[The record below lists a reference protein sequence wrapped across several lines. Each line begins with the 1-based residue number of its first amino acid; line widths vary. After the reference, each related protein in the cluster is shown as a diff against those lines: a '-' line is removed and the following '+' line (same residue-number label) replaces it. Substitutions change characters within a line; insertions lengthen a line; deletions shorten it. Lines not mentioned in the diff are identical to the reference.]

1 MRKLCFCLK
10 KIMEYQE
17 ITKENFFSAFG
28 KINPQLDFEAVRK
41 AVEIADNAHRGQR
54 RESGEDFIIHPLTV
68 AMIIAGLGL
77 DTDTVIAGILHDV
90 VEDSTFTKEEITE
103 VFGSAIAELVDAVTK
118 ISYLSYSTGKSV
130 RKAENYRKLLL
141 AITRDVR
148 VVFIKIA
155 DRLHN
160 MRTLEH
166 LSDKKQRNIA
176 QETLEIYVPL
186 ANRFGMQEIKR
197 ELEDLCLKYLYPDI
211 YQELYQVVREKKS
224 FRDAFISDFRSEVA
238 GLLAEEGISA
248 EVSGRS
254 KHFWS
259 IFRKKVQR
267 NITYNDINDYYAIR
281 IITSGVEDCFA
292 VLGIINTHYQPL
304 AEAYKDYITKPKAN
318 GYQSLHQVIISAEG
332 RKIEVQI
339 RTAAMH
345 HIAEEGAAAHWKYKE
360 YEDLRKIDK
369 SSQYK
374 LDAAFDEQVSW
385 LRGLLSLYQQEQP
398 EEFVTVLKDKLF
410 RDKIIVKTPGNDY
423 VELPIGST
431 PLDFAF
437 AVHTD
442 IGLHCQSV
450 RVNGR
455 HVSLRYLL
463 NDGDLVEVKT
473 AKNVKPGRDWIEILG
488 SPRARQRVRSW
499 FRKQELEDAIQLGK
513 SIFDK
518 EIKKNELRLNEQVVI
533 ELAKRLKYSGLQDFY
548 ADLGL
553 GNLLMGKVLEYLL
566 PDNEPPESSAL
577 PGQDREYSTE
587 SSKPS
592 IEIEGLENLLINFA
606 RCCNPLPGDE
616 IIGYITRGR
625 GLSVHLRDCPNPA
638 FQQLCLREPERLLR
652 LHWQKDSKEKNLAVT
667 RLGLIALPRPKLNY
681 DITSL
686 LAQMKVTTLTSSSKM
701 AGDHEEI
708 ELLIEIRDKK
718 QLKKLKDSLLNI
730 KGIIEIK

>member
-1 MRKLCFCLK
+1 
-10 KIMEYQE
+10 MEYQE
-17 ITKENFFSAFG
+17 ITRDNFFPTFN
-28 KINPQLDFEAVRK
+28 KINPQLDIEAVKK
-41 AVEIADNAHRGQR
+41 AVEIADNAHKGQK
-54 RESGEDFIIHPLTV
+54 RESGEEYIIHPLSV
-68 AMIIAGLGL
+68 AMIIAELGL

-90 VEDSTFTKEEITE
+90 VEDSTFTKEEIAG
-103 VFGSAIAELVDAVTK
+103 VFGSEIAELVDAVTK

-166 LSDKKQRNIA
+166 LKDKKQHIIA

-197 ELEDLCLKYLYPDI
+197 ELEDLCLKYLYPET

-224 FRDAFISDFRSEVA
+224 FRDTFISDFSSEVT

-281 IITSGVEDCFA
+281 IITSDVEDCFA

-304 AEAYKDYITKPKAN
+304 ISAYKDYITKPKAN

-339 RTAAMH
+339 RTKEMH
-345 HIAEEGAAAHWKYKE
+345 HNAEEGAAAHWKYKE
-360 YEDLRKIDK
+360 YEDLRMIDK

-385 LRGLLSLYQQEQP
+385 LRGLLNLYQQEQP
-398 EEFVTVLKDKLF
+398 EKFVTILKDKLF
-410 RDKIIVKTPGNDY
+410 RDKIIVKTPANDY

-442 IGLHCQSV
+442 IGLHCKSV

-463 NDGDLVEVKT
+463 NDGDLVEVRT

-488 SPRARQRVRSW
+488 SPRARQRVRGW
-499 FRKQELEDAIQLGK
+499 FRKQELEDAKQLGK

-518 EIKKNELRLNEQVVI
+518 EIKKNELRINEQVVI
-533 ELAKRLKYSGLQDFY
+533 ELAKKLKYSGLQDFY

-587 SSKPS
+587 SSKPF
-592 IEIEGLENLLINFA
+592 IEIEGLENLMINFA

-625 GLSVHLRDCPNPA
+625 GLSVHRRDCPNPA
-638 FQQLCLREPERLLR
+638 FQQLCKREPERLLR
-652 LHWQKDSKEKNLAVT
+652 LLWQKDSQEKNPAVI
-667 RLGLIALPRPKLNY
+667 RLGLVALPRPKLNY

-686 LAQMKVTTLTSSSKM
+686 LAQMKVTTLTSSSKLS
-701 AGDHEEI
+701 GDHEEI
-708 ELLIEIRDKK
+708 ELLIEIKDKV
-718 QLKKLKDSLLNI
+718 QLKKLKTSLLNI
-730 KGIIEIK
+730 KGIVEVK